1 MVKLRSWVVLATTG
15 CFLSLFGRGAED
27 SASTVKSNKAPPEK
41 AEEAGWEPVFTDN
54 FDRKELGENWKVV
67 SGKWE
72 IKDGNLHG
80 SGTLLCTKNFP
91 ARDETGQIY
100 PGGFALGYI
109 RMEFEATSA
118 VKPFIFFKDQKP
130 EVVLGD
136 LSCFMNARSSEE
148 SKDPLYTSG
157 YFFQF
162 GGLYNTR
169 NEITKKGQSVVSD
182 LSPSKVIETNKRH
195 KIIAEND
202 QGHLRFFVDG
212 EPLLDYEESGSIMGS
227 GFDQIGFYFYTA
239 FDVHTVNVYVKKLPG
254 GLDRD

>member
-1 MVKLRSWVVLATTG
+1 MG
-15 CFLSLFGRGAED
+15 CFLALSGRGAED
-27 SASTVKSNKAPPEK
+27 SASTLKSNTLAPK
-41 AEEAGWEPVFTDN
+41 TAEDAGWEHVFTDD
-54 FDRKELGENWKVV
+54 FDRKELGGNWKVM
-67 SGKWE
+67 SGNWE

-91 ARDETGQIY
+91 ARDETGLIY

-136 LSCFMNARSSEE
+136 LSCFMNAQSSEKT
-148 SKDPLYTSG
+148 KDPLYTSG

-162 GGLYNTR
+162 GGGYNTK
-169 NEITKKGQSVVSD
+169 NVIAKKGESVVTDS
-182 LSPSKVIETNKRH
+182 SSGKVIETNQRH

-212 EPLLDYEESGSIMGS
+212 EQLLDYEESGSIMGS
-227 GFDQIGFYFYTA
+227 GFDQVGFYFYTA
-239 FDVHTVNVYVKKLPG
+239 FDVHNVKIYVKKLPG